1 MEELQVY
8 VQNIGEILDYEYDLT
23 IEDAVSTL
31 KYSNHQDWTV
41 AEETALILVDDGNGI
56 SIKFPD
62 KKKMN
67 LDYCEAREVFIILMM
82 FIEDKIEIRKSETIK
97 TI

>member
-1 MEELQVY
+1 
-8 VQNIGEILDYEYDLT
+8 
-23 IEDAVSTL
+23 
-31 KYSNHQDWTV
+31 
-41 AEETALILVDDGNGI
+41 
-56 SIKFPD
+56 
-62 KKKMN
+62 MN